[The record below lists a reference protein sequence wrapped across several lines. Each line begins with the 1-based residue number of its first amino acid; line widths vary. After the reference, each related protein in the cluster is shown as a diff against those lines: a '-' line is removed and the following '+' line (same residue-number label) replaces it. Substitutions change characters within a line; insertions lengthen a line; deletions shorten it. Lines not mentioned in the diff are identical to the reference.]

1 MYSIGDLVDKLVIE
15 NLKIF
20 TVRDQLHNENLS
32 DKEYVDLNNKMNT
45 LNQNRS
51 TLANLLDE
59 KVEKVVSKKEKNVLL
74 KIIKTYRTEDE
85 VQ

>member
-20 TVRDQLHNENLS
+20 TVRDQLHSGNLS
-32 DKEYVDLNNKMNT
+32 DKEYVDLNNKMNI

-74 KIIKTYRTEDE
+74 KIVKTYRTEDE
-85 VQ
+85 V

>member
-1 MYSIGDLVDKLVIE
+1 MVDKLVIE

-20 TVRDQLHNENLS
+20 SIREELHKDNLS
-32 DKEYVDLNNKMNT
+32 DKEYVTLNNKMNI

-59 KVEKVVSKKEKNVLL
+59 KVEKVVNKKEKNVLL
-74 KIIKTYRTEDE
+74 KIVKTYNVEEDE
-85 VQ
+85 V

>member
-20 TVRDQLHNENLS
+20 SVRDQLHNQNLS
-32 DKEYVDLNNKMNT
+32 DKEYVHLNNKMNI

-74 KIIKTYRTEDE
+74 KIVKTYRTEDE
-85 VQ
+85 V

>member
-1 MYSIGDLVDKLVIE
+1 MYSIGDMVDKLVIE

-20 TVRDQLHNENLS
+20 SIREELHKDNLS
-32 DKEYVDLNNKMNT
+32 DKEYVTLNNKMNI

-59 KVEKVVSKKEKNVLL
+59 KVEKVVNKKEKNVLL
-74 KIIKTYRTEDE
+74 KIVKTYNVEEDE
-85 VQ
+85 V

>member
-1 MYSIGDLVDKLVIE
+1 LYSIGDMVDKLVVE

-20 TVRDQLHNENLS
+20 SIREKLHQENLS
-32 DKEYVDLNNKMNT
+32 DKEYVELNNKMNL

-59 KVEKVVSKKEKNVLL
+59 KVEKVVNKKEKNVLL
-74 KIIKTYRTEDE
+74 KIVKTYNVEQDE
-85 VQ
+85 V

>member
-1 MYSIGDLVDKLVIE
+1 MYSIGDMVDKLVIE

-20 TVRDQLHNENLS
+20 SIREELHKDNLS
-32 DKEYVDLNNKMNT
+32 DKEYVTLNNKMNI

-59 KVEKVVSKKEKNVLL
+59 KVEKVVNKKEKNVLL
-74 KIIKTYRTEDE
+74 
-85 VQ
+85 

>member
-20 TVRDQLHNENLS
+20 TVRDQLHSEKLS

-45 LNQNRS
+45 LNQNRGI
-51 TLANLLDE
+51 LANLLDE

-74 KIIKTYRTEDE
+74 KIVKTYRTEDE
-85 VQ
+85 V

>member
-1 MYSIGDLVDKLVIE
+1 MVDKLVVE

-20 TVRDQLHNENLS
+20 SIREKLHQENLS
-32 DKEYVDLNNKMNT
+32 DKEYVELNNKMNL

-59 KVEKVVSKKEKNVLL
+59 KVEKVVNKKEKNVLL
-74 KIIKTYRTEDE
+74 KIVKTYNVEQDE
-85 VQ
+85 V

>member
-1 MYSIGDLVDKLVIE
+1 MYSIGDMVDKLVVE

-20 TVRDQLHNENLS
+20 SIREKLHQENLS
-32 DKEYVDLNNKMNT
+32 DKEYVELNNKMNL

-59 KVEKVVSKKEKNVLL
+59 KVEKVVNKKEKNVLL
-74 KIIKTYRTEDE
+74 KIVKTYNVEQDE
-85 VQ
+85 V

>member
-1 MYSIGDLVDKLVIE
+1 
-15 NLKIF
+15 
-20 TVRDQLHNENLS
+20 
-32 DKEYVDLNNKMNT
+32 
-45 LNQNRS
+45 
-51 TLANLLDE
+51 LANLLDE

>member
-1 MYSIGDLVDKLVIE
+1 MVDRLVVE

-20 TVRDQLHNENLS
+20 SIREKLHEENLS
-32 DKEYVDLNNKMNT
+32 DKEYVELNNKMNL

-59 KVEKVVSKKEKNVLL
+59 KVERVVNKKEKNVLL
-74 KIIKTYRTEDE
+74 KIVKTYNVEEDE
-85 VQ
+85 V

>member
-20 TVRDQLHNENLS
+20 TVRDQLHSENLS
-32 DKEYVDLNNKMNT
+32 DKEYVELNNKMNI

-51 TLANLLDE
+51 ILSNLLDD

-74 KIIKTYRTEDE
+74 KIIKTYNTEDE

>member
-1 MYSIGDLVDKLVIE
+1 MVDKLVIE

-20 TVRDQLHNENLS
+20 SIREELHKDNLS
-32 DKEYVDLNNKMNT
+32 DKEYVTLNNKMNI

-59 KVEKVVSKKEKNVLL
+59 KIEKVVNKKEKNVLL
-74 KIIKTYRTEDE
+74 KIVKTYNVEEDE
-85 VQ
+85 V

>member
-20 TVRDQLHNENLS
+20 SVREKLHDENLT
-32 DKEYVDLNNKMNT
+32 DKEYVQLNNKMNV
-45 LNQNRS
+45 LNMNRS

-74 KIIKTYRTEDE
+74 KIVKTYNTDE
-85 VQ
+85 EV

>member
-1 MYSIGDLVDKLVIE
+1 LYSIGDMVDKLVIE

-20 TVRDQLHNENLS
+20 SIREELHKDNLS
-32 DKEYVDLNNKMNT
+32 DKEYVTLNNKMNI

-74 KIIKTYRTEDE
+74 KIVKTYNVEEDE
-85 VQ
+85 V

>member
-20 TVRDQLHNENLS
+20 TVRDLLHSEELS
-32 DKEYVDLNNKMNT
+32 DKEYVELNNKMNI

-51 TLANLLDE
+51 ILANLLDD

-74 KIIKTYRTEDE
+74 KIIKTYNTEDE